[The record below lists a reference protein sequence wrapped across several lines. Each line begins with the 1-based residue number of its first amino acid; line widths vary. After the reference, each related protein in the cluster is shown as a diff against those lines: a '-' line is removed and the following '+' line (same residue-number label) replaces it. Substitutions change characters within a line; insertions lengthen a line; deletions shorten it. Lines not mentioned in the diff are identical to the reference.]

1 MPSSQPQH
9 VGPKAMQNASPAALA
24 AMQPLMMPSSQ
35 QFVPSAVQNAA
46 HAAFAA
52 TQPFMMPSSQPQ
64 HVGPNAVQNAS
75 PAALAATQPLMMQ
88 NSQTP
93 GISAKNVVQPL
104 PSFEGFNSQFGSFDD
119 VLSQDLPENELL
131 EKVKAYVQ
139 DVLKSLGG
147 DKAEKQRFAGELSK
161 HPWFPHS
168 GYEVRYKVAA
178 GTVEVAL
185 SLAGRQMRQLKRK
198 MSGMG

>member
-1 MPSSQPQH
+1 
-9 VGPKAMQNASPAALA
+9 MQNASPAALA

-104 PSFEGFNSQFGSFDD
+104 PSFEQLVLAVNLGSVTFTF
-119 VLSQDLPENELL
+119 LSIR
-131 EKVKAYVQ
+131 KT
-139 DVLKSLGG
+139 
-147 DKAEKQRFAGELSK
+147 FA
-161 HPWFPHS
+161 PHAS
-168 GYEVRYKVAA
+168 
-178 GTVEVAL
+178 
-185 SLAGRQMRQLKRK
+185 
-198 MSGMG
+198 